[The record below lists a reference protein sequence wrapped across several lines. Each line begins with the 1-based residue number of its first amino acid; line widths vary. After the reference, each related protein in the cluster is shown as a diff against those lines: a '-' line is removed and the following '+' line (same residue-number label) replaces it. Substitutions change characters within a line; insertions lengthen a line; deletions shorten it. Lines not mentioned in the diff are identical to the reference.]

1 MTDQARQVASH
12 TNRIRKALRDL
23 PKDTSVLMVYPNSNA
38 GALALDRTREDLQ
51 EIVGSAVAIAEHLG
65 IEL

>member
-12 TNRIRKALRDL
+12 TNRIR
-23 PKDTSVLMVYPNSNA
+23 KDTSVLMVYPNSNA